1 MPRYCRME
9 PPFCVAIDRRNNPIN
24 CLTVNGFSY
33 KLSVHLHN
41 TMFPI
46 LKSALEKT
54 DSLYENPLT
63 VKQFMG
69 LFRRS
74 IATQKGGSM
83 RQYLGI
89 LAFCAP
95 LVAFACYRLVVR
107 NTRELTRNKDLNKP
121 KPPEEGQI
129 SVTLF

>member
-1 MPRYCRME
+1 
-9 PPFCVAIDRRNNPIN
+9 
-24 CLTVNGFSY
+24 
-33 KLSVHLHN
+33 
-41 TMFPI
+41 
-46 LKSALEKT
+46 
-54 DSLYENPLT
+54 
-63 VKQFMG
+63 
-69 LFRRS
+69 
-74 IATQKGGSM
+74 M